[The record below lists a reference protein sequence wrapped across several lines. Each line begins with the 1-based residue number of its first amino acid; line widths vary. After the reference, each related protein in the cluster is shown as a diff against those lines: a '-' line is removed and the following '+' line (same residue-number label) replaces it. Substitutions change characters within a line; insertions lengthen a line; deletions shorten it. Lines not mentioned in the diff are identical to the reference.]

1 MKYMIVLSKEAAK
14 ALERMDRKLESRT
27 LDKLRDIERDP
38 RNKGKALKSLEDILS
53 VRVRV
58 GSWRILCQVC
68 NDRKQAFIMAIRP
81 RGHAYRGL

>member
-38 RNKGKALKSLEDILS
+38 RNKGKALKS
-53 VRVRV
+53 
-58 GSWRILCQVC
+58 
-68 NDRKQAFIMAIRP
+68 
-81 RGHAYRGL
+81 

>member
-53 VRVRV
+53 VRV
-58 GSWRILCQVC
+58 GSWRILYQVC
-68 NDRKQAFIMAIRP
+68 NDRKQVFIIAIRP
-81 RGHAYRGL
+81 RGQAYRGL